1 MSYNRNKFEHNL
13 NKIKRQK
20 KYDKEIL
27 KTKPQQ
33 LEMAN
38 KFLFS
43 SFNTNNSTNNQN
55 MKKIGQLIKDIL
67 WPQKSTHKY
76 LRFKINAKTNKEKTL
91 MIADCVEQLNSNII
105 VNE

>member
-43 SFNTNNSTNNQN
+43 SFNTNNSTNN
-55 MKKIGQLIKDIL
+55 
-67 WPQKSTHKY
+67 
-76 LRFKINAKTNKEKTL
+76 
-91 MIADCVEQLNSNII
+91 
-105 VNE
+105 